1 MSPWKVILATMVIF
15 GCGVV
20 TGGLLMENG
29 LRIRFA
35 PAPAAQTRPRQ
46 ASSATNQAPPLVQF
60 QRPEFLRRMQKQ
72 LDLTPEQCD
81 AITKIMH
88 DSQERTRPVW
98 ELIQPRLREEMKR
111 DRQEIRAVL
120 DPDQQ
125 RRFDEMLRPR
135 RKAVLGP
142 GEQTNQL

>member
-35 PAPAAQTRPRQ
+35 PAKPVQAPPRPPAV
-46 ASSATNQAPPLVQF
+46 TNQAPPMIQF
-60 QRPEFLRRMQKQ
+60 QRPEFLRKMQKQ
-72 LDLTPEQCD
+72 LDLTPDQCD

-88 DSQERTRPVW
+88 DSQERTRPIW

-120 DPDQQ
+120 NPGQQ
-125 RRFDEMLRPR
+125 REFDDMLRGRP
-135 RKAVLGP
+135 RKAVLSP
-142 GEQTNQL
+142 AEQTNQL